1 MKWKAEE
8 VAVIVLNE
16 YFFSTC
22 FVNESL
28 FLLIGW
34 TYLLGSAGTHAHTFS
49 TSQTEFSHL
58 LRTCKGWAALG
69 AGDSVLCLV
78 PLGQASSQLHV
89 GKEHSVV
96 AVQSSSSVYVLCWET
111 QNSSNTHAHA
121 HTHAHTQDH
130 QKGLFCQIL
139 LLLSPASSK
148 ETQLLHWCC
157 LLLTICARF
166 WDS

>member
-34 TYLLGSAGTHAHTFS
+34 THLLGSARTHAHTFS

-58 LRTCKGWAALG
+58 LCSCKGWIALG
-69 AGDSVLCLV
+69 VGNSILCLM

-89 GKEHSVV
+89 RKEHSMV
-96 AVQSSSSVYVLCWET
+96 AVQSSSVYVLCWQT
-111 QNSSNTHAHA
+111 QNSSNTH
-121 HTHAHTQDH
+121 THTQKTTRRVFLD
-130 QKGLFCQIL
+130 KYFCSCH
-139 LLLSPASSK
+139 LSVQSKHDSSTGTASY
-148 ETQLLHWCC
+148 
-157 LLLTICARF
+157 
-166 WDS
+166 